1 MLLYN
6 LYSCK
11 IEESSH
17 FNTSLYAFIFKHIK
31 QTGFVDSASFFY
43 KQFFKFQLAYDKLFY
58 LVQQRLSLEMAV
70 YACIISF

>member
-31 QTGFVDSASFFY
+31 QTGFVDSASFFINTV
-43 KQFFKFQLAYDKLFY
+43 F
-58 LVQQRLSLEMAV
+58 
-70 YACIISF
+70 